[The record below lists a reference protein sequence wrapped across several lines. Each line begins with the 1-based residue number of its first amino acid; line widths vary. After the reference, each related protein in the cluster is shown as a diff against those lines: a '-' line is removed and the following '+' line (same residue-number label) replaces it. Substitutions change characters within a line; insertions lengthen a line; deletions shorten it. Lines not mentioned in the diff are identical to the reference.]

1 MSGASRIGALV
12 ALVVL
17 LIIASSAVFTVQQT
31 QYALVLRFGEARS
44 PIVAPGLYFKAPFID
59 TVISVDKRILD
70 LDMPAQTVVESDQK
84 QLVVDSFARY
94 RIRDPLH
101 FYQAIGSVANA
112 NLQLTAIVNAAV
124 RGVIADSKM
133 EDIVKNHRA
142 ELQGRILAQ
151 VNQQV
156 AGRGVDLIDLRLR
169 QVILPPKNTEAV
181 FSRMI
186 SDRQREAQDRRSEGT
201 RLALGIRADADLAVA
216 RILGDAN
223 KKSEEIRG
231 LADAEKNKI
240 FADAFGRDPA
250 FFAFYRS
257 MQAYETA
264 LKGDT
269 TRMVLSPN
277 SSFFRY
283 FNDTSGGGQF
293 QPSPSAV
300 PTPSAPAPAPK

>member
-1 MSGASRIGALV
+1 MSGGARIGALV
-12 ALVVL
+12 VLVVL
-17 LIIASSAVFTVQQT
+17 LVILSSAAFTVQQT
-31 QYALVLRFGEARS
+31 QYGLVLRFGDVRRTLLD
-44 PIVAPGLYFKAPFID
+44 PGLYFKVPFIE
-59 TVISVDKRILD
+59 TVVSLDKRILD

-94 RIRDPLH
+94 RIRDPLR
-101 FYQAIGSVANA
+101 FYQAVGNMASA
-112 NLQLTAIVNAAV
+112 NLQLTAVVNAAV
-124 RGVIADSKM
+124 RGVIAESKM
-133 EDIVKNHRA
+133 EDIVKNHRG

-156 AGRGVDLIDLRLR
+156 TGRGIDLIDLRLR

-181 FSRMI
+181 FNRMI
-186 SDRQREAQDRRSEGT
+186 SDRQREAQDRRSDGT
-201 RLALGIRADADLAVA
+201 RLALGIRADADLAVS

-231 LADAEKNKI
+231 AADAEKNKI
-240 FADAFGRDPA
+240 FAEAFGRDPD

-257 MQAYETA
+257 MQAYENG

-283 FNDTSGGGQF
+283 FGDARGTGQ
-293 QPSPSAV
+293 QAPTVV
-300 PTPSAPAPAPK
+300 PAPPASAPAPK

>member
-1 MSGASRIGALV
+1 MAS
-12 ALVVL
+12 
-17 LIIASSAVFTVQQT
+17 
-31 QYALVLRFGEARS
+31 
-44 PIVAPGLYFKAPFID
+44 
-59 TVISVDKRILD
+59 
-70 LDMPAQTVVESDQK
+70 
-84 QLVVDSFARY
+84 
-94 RIRDPLH
+94 
-101 FYQAIGSVANA
+101 A
-112 NLQLTAIVNAAV
+112 NLQLTAVVNAAV

-156 AGRGVDLIDLRLR
+156 TGRGIDLVDLRLR

-181 FSRMI
+181 FNRMI

-231 LADAEKNKI
+231 SADAEKNKI
-240 FADAFGRDPA
+240 FAAAFGRDPA

-257 MQAYETA
+257 MQAYENG

-283 FNDTSGGGQF
+283 FNDASGAGQPP
-293 QPSPSAV
+293 QAPSAVPSPSA
-300 PTPSAPAPAPK
+300 SAPASK

>member
-1 MSGASRIGALV
+1 MSGSTRIAALV
-12 ALVVL
+12 ILVVL
-17 LIIASSAVFTVQQT
+17 LIVISSAAFTVQQT
-31 QYALVLRFGEARS
+31 QFGLVLRFGDVRRTILE
-44 PIVAPGLYFKAPFID
+44 PGLYFKVPFID
-59 TVISVDKRILD
+59 AVVSIDKRILD
-70 LDMPAQTVVESDQK
+70 LDMPAQTVVEADQK

-94 RIRDPLH
+94 RIRDPLR
-101 FYQAIGSVANA
+101 FYQAIGNMASA
-112 NLQLTAIVNAAV
+112 NLQLTAVVNAAV

-133 EDIVKNHRA
+133 EDIVKNHRG

-156 AGRGVDLIDLRLR
+156 TGRGIDLVDLRLR

-181 FSRMI
+181 FNRMI
-186 SDRQREAQDRRSEGT
+186 SDRQREAQDRRSDGT

-231 LADAEKNKI
+231 AADAEKNKI
-240 FADAFGRDPA
+240 FAEAFGRDPA

-257 MQAYETA
+257 MQAYENG

-277 SSFFRY
+277 SSFFR
-283 FNDTSGGGQF
+283 FFGDANGTAPQ
-293 QPSPSAV
+293 QAPTAV
-300 PTPSAPAPAPK
+300 PTPSAPAPASK